1 MFLASRRDSTFCECY
16 ICFESIGELFP
27 TEIFEAQRE
36 PRRDLG
42 DQIVDSHVARILDLS
57 KIPNFM
63 CGCDALSIY
72 GAPLQEAT
80 ERDWVFPDEHIT
92 EAIKVFTQAGF
103 LQCPHR
109 SEYERLGKR
118 GLLHNFDDPEPDPLG
133 ELDPCPYSVDFHIP
147 DYHFHLSF
155 DSANRN
161 PRAIGY
167 TPTRAIHLYR
177 MPRLFPTFP
186 IPPIGAPPR
195 DDPYYRLTS
204 DDRIRLFSHCDSK
217 WTRGRQS
224 DHAAF
229 HPVKIPQ
236 LARWVEVHQL
246 RILRN
251 LPAANTD
258 GEVMG
263 VRWESAPRPHKY
275 MILLVRYQMNVD
287 ITELSEPWRTLTALW
302 QEVSPEYDNQKPY
315 PNRRTR
321 RKQMDSDYHK
331 YLYELCINM
340 KRRGELPPPEGERIH
355 PAGLKE
361 FVSWLKMLDIEYNS
375 ADLE

>member
-1 MFLASRRDSTFCECY
+1 MA
-16 ICFESIGELFP
+16 ESIP

-57 KIPNFM
+57 KIPKM
-63 CGCDALSIY
+63 L
-72 GAPLQEAT
+72 
-80 ERDWVFPDEHIT
+80 VPDEHIT
-92 EAIKVFTQAGF
+92 EAIKVLMQAGF

-109 SEYERLGKR
+109 SEYERLGKL
-118 GLLHNFDDPEPDPLG
+118 GLLDNFDDPEPDPLG
-133 ELDPCPYSVDFHIP
+133 ELNPCPYSVDFHKP

-161 PRAIGY
+161 PRG
-167 TPTRAIHLYR
+167 TPTHPIHLYR

-186 IPPIGAPPR
+186 IPPIGALPR
-195 DDPYYRLTS
+195 NDPYYRLTS

-217 WTRGRQS
+217 WPLGSQS
-224 DHAAF
+224 DHEAF
-229 HPVKIPQ
+229 HPVKIPH

-251 LPAANTD
+251 LPAAKTD
-258 GEVMG
+258 DECGYHGAVG
-263 VRWESAPRPHKY
+263 
-275 MILLVRYQMNVD
+275 
-287 ITELSEPWRTLTALW
+287 ALA

-315 PNRRTR
+315 PNRRSR
-321 RKQMDSDYHK
+321 RKQMDSDYQK

-355 PAGLKE
+355 PAGLKK
-361 FVSWLKMLDIEYNS
+361 FVSWLEMLDIEYNS